1 MFIVFILSYLGAV
14 STGSGSDLVGEE
26 SQDPLEYRMLITDQV
41 ATAPCTDP
49 VQVRRP
55 TQLNVC
61 N

>member
-14 STGSGSDLVGEE
+14 STGSGSDLVGDE
-26 SQDPLEYRMLITDQV
+26 SQDPLEYRMLITDQI
-41 ATAPCTDP
+41 ATADP